1 MCSNVMFVW
10 CKLHLDIYFC
20 YRFMGQFYRI
30 LLTLLFTAIITLFVV
45 DFQMLV
51 DGFEGFTEAINQLFG
66 RRG

>member
-1 MCSNVMFVW
+1 
-10 CKLHLDIYFC
+10 
-20 YRFMGQFYRI
+20 MGQFYRI